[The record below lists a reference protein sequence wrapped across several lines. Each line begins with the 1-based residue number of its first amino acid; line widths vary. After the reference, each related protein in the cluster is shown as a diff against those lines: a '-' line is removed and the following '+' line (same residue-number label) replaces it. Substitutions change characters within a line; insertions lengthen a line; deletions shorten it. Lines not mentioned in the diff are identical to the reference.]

1 MQHFN
6 IHLLWRP
13 FTTPEKIF
21 FFSLITALLPLAAV
35 RCSIRK
41 KNDDDALFLQT
52 VKRICLCDA
61 NISTYRSFWA
71 AKGRGS
77 LNQTS
82 CRTRLRGSNWEP
94 GLCEVAEN

>member
-21 FFSLITALLPLAAV
+21 FFFLITALLPLAAV

-52 VKRICLCDA
+52 VKRICLCECEYFNLQIFLGSKGQREFKSDVMQD
-61 NISTYRSFWA
+61 TA
-71 AKGRGS
+71 AWLQLGARFM
-77 LNQTS
+77 
-82 CRTRLRGSNWEP
+82 
-94 GLCEVAEN
+94 